1 MRRGWPRASGRFG
14 RRIGMALLWMVVLLA
29 VAIAVNVI
37 GIRLLG
43 GIVYWEHWMDD
54 HASYFMT
61 WRLLLYAGT
70 MCAWMWLHQ
79 RLQRR
84 EPGAVTSQRLLRTEI
99 AAVVALAAIESS
111 ILLES
116 R

>member
-1 MRRGWPRASGRFG
+1 MNCRWLRACGRFG
-14 RRIGMALLWMVVLLA
+14 HRIGMALLWTVVLLA

-43 GIVYWEHWMDD
+43 DIASWDHWMND
-54 HASYFMT
+54 HSSHFLA

-70 MCAWMWLHQ
+70 ICAWMWLHQ

-84 EPGAVTSQRLLRTEI
+84 EPGAVTNQRLLRTEI
-99 AAVVALAAIESS
+99 AAVLALAAIESS
-111 ILLES
+111 IML
-116 R
+116 